1 MAATNWL
8 HFTLI
13 SLFIVLWSHYFILY
27 FFFNVEVSAA
37 FSTLFFCYPLL
48 TLNIELRFLNVCTNE
63 PQSKT
68 EYKKKSH
75 WCIFNISNDVN
86 VKNNAKQK
94 RKELA
99 LITLCCNIRRET
111 ILSMRSWH
119 NLFVLFSLC
128 LSFAL
133 SIALCLMSVCLY
145 FYFLHSCWFV
155 AAVFGEVCR
164 NVTWFWFI

>member
-1 MAATNWL
+1 MKFPYGSHQLAPFYTN
-8 HFTLI
+8 FAFYRSLI
-13 SLFIVLWSHYFILY
+13 SLLHSL

-86 VKNNAKQK
+86 EKNNAKQK

-119 NLFVLFSLC
+119 NLFVLFSLFLVAVVCIVYRFVFNEC
-128 LSFAL
+128 LPL
-133 SIALCLMSVCLY
+133 
-145 FYFLHSCWFV
+145 FLFSS
-155 AAVFGEVCR
+155 
-164 NVTWFWFI
+164 